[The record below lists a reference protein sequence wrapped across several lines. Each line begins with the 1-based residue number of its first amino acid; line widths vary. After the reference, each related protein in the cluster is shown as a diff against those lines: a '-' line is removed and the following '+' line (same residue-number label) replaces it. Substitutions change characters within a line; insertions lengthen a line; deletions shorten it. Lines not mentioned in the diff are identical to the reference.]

1 MNTTSVGKKI
11 DLLSE
16 TMNNLSQTYMNEMNR
31 QLFAAPFIFE
41 KPKRYYTVP
50 RFVIR
55 IPYLKLD
62 TEYDEYGEG
71 RKGLFLEWLE
81 IPIGKKKELNTNYK
95 EEMKRWKATPKTI
108 RFSRYTGISDKS
120 L

>member
-1 MNTTSVGKKI
+1 MNKSSGGKKI

-16 TMNNLSQTYMNEMNR
+16 TLNNLSGAFVDEMNR
-31 QLFAAPFIFE
+31 QLFTSLLMFE

-55 IPYLKLD
+55 IPYLRLD
-62 TEYDEYGEG
+62 REYDSEWEEG
-71 RKGLFLEWLE
+71 RKGLFLEWME

-95 EEMKRWKATPKTI
+95 EEMKRWKETPKTI
-108 RFSRYTGISDKS
+108 KFSRYTGIKKS